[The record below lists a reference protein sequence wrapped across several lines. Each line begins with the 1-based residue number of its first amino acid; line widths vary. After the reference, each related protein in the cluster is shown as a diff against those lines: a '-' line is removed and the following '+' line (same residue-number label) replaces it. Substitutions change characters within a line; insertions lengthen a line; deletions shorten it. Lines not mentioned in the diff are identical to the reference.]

1 MLKKSTFIK
10 YRINF
15 WFPYLGAGIRV
26 RSISDDISSV
36 DVEMKLRWWNQ
47 NYVKTQFGGNL
58 YAMADPFFMLILME
72 QLGKDYIIWDKA
84 ATIRFKKPGLGT
96 VRAHFQIPPSK
107 IQEIKDLAE
116 TSYKVE
122 PLFKVDIINDEGEI
136 IAEVEKLLYVRRK
149 EQPLL

>member
-1 MLKKSTFIK
+1 MLKKSTLIK

-72 QLGKDYIIWDKA
+72 QLGTDYIIWDKA

-96 VRAHFQIPPSK
+96 VRAHFQISPSK
-107 IQEIKDLAE
+107 IQEIKDLAD

-149 EQPLL
+149 E